1 MGPNFIYTNEV
12 YNYMNN
18 THEKEIKTS
27 TYILN
32 FLLIYTRI

>member
-1 MGPNFIYTNEV
+1 MGPNFIYKKEV

-32 FLLIYTRI
+32 VLLSYTQM